1 VNRVQFLWRKSLIFV
16 RGVHPHFTVCLR
28 FSTLIYVH
36 FLFGNCT
43 RFSQPS
49 FRFDLWGAF
58 GPSARP
64 LPLLRISF
72 TAGLDFLVACLMVS
86 VHDRSS
92 ASLKLT
98 PRRCILSFLEFP
110 GHRLPPACGLIRSHR
125 QSLVLDS
132 GRAVFF
138 QSSGVPSWGS
148 STKSRLVRLIQFR
161 PELFSLFA

>member
-28 FSTLIYVH
+28 FSALIYEH
-36 FLFGNCT
+36 FLFDNCT

-49 FRFDLWGAF
+49 FRFDLRGVF

-72 TAGLDFLVACLMVS
+72 TARLDFLIACLMVS

-98 PRRCILSFLEFP
+98 HRRCILSFLKFP

-125 QSLVLDS
+125 QSRVLDS
-132 GRAVFF
+132 GRAIFF
-138 QSSGVPSWGS
+138 QSSGVQSWGS

-161 PELFSLFA
+161 QELFSLFA